1 VQYLAWGNG
10 IEQVNYCTRP
20 TAEWNSSLD
29 YFHHRRPNI
38 LNYCNHIHQITVLLH
53 NHTFHEE
60 IQHNLVWFSETI
72 SLIGFDWSLSHDYL
86 PNVKCVMVTSRRKT
100 IKALFLCYFYPAL
113 IVYIYIYVWKLNQT
127 VLELD
132 LWAVKFCSSLD
143 GIWTHTIDTLQHQS
157 LSLMSNALDLSTT
170 SAILKY
176 NFNSRS
182 VTLSRQ
188 ENLEID
194 IRHVSKRV

>member
-1 VQYLAWGNG
+1 
-10 IEQVNYCTRP
+10 VNYCTRP

-53 NHTFHEE
+53 NHTCHEE

-113 IVYIYIYVWKLNQT
+113 IVYIYIRLKIKPNSVR
-127 VLELD
+127 
-132 LWAVKFCSSLD
+132 
-143 GIWTHTIDTLQHQS
+143 IRS
-157 LSLMSNALDLSTT
+157 LSCQILFFPRRDL
-170 SAILKY
+170 
-176 NFNSRS
+176 NS
-182 VTLSRQ
+182 
-188 ENLEID
+188 
-194 IRHVSKRV
+194 HH

>member
-86 PNVKCVMVTSRRKT
+86 PNVKCVKKKNNKSVVPLLLLSC
-100 IKALFLCYFYPAL
+100 IDC
-113 IVYIYIYVWKLNQT
+113 IYIYIRLKIKPNSVR
-127 VLELD
+127 
-132 LWAVKFCSSLD
+132 
-143 GIWTHTIDTLQHQS
+143 IRS
-157 LSLMSNALDLSTT
+157 LSCQILFFPRRDL
-170 SAILKY
+170 
-176 NFNSRS
+176 NSHHRY
-182 VTLSRQ
+182 TAAP
-188 ENLEID
+188 IA
-194 IRHVSKRV
+194 